1 MAKQKGSSKE
11 TVVGR
16 ITIWLLKLLIAFFV
30 LSLAGVLFYRFVPVY
45 YTPLMFI
52 RMYEQHSRGEKTRLD
67 HQWVPIDKIS
77 PNVPLAAVAGEDA
90 KFLDHNGFDEKA

>member
-52 RMYEQHSRGEKTRLD
+52 RMYEQHSRGEKT
-67 HQWVPIDKIS
+67 
-77 PNVPLAAVAGEDA
+77 
-90 KFLDHNGFDEKA
+90 